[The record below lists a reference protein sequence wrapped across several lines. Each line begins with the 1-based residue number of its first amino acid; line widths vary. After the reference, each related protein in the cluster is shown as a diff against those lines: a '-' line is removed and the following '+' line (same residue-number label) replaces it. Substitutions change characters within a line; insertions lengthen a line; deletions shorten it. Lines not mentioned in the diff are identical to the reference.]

1 MPPPLADGRRSRMSD
16 PVSSRVT
23 AARSCELELPPV
35 DEGGA
40 RERGGEGGDVGA
52 GVTGAGMQCRLELC
66 ERRRGEERVTGVGV
80 APVNGEERVASAGE
94 RRGGRRAAVERR
106 RRGGR
111 REGVVA
117 ETREEKESRARG
129 REEERQAVAET
140 REEKERRVERVGER
154 RRRGRRQQRG
164 GEEGRREAARLTGD
178 LNPVVT
184 LSPFLRLSEWFLHE
198 LLDPTGFELA
208 QGQNFLDFVGHDA
221 KFAKIFND
229 AMVAG
234 SSFMMDIV
242 VTKCSD
248 VFHGISSL
256 LDVAGGLGGASQAI
270 SKVFPHVKCSV
281 LDLPHVVAAAPTRTN
296 VEYIAGDMFQ
306 SIPPTNTVF
315 LKWVLHDWGDAECVK
330 ILRNCKNVIPLR
342 DAGGKVLIFDM
353 VVRAGTFDIKHRET
367 QVLFDL
373 FIMIVDGVE
382 RGEQGWKKIILE
394 AGFSDYKIIPVVG
407 VRSIIEVH
415 P

>member
-1 MPPPLADGRRSRMSD
+1 MPDLAAPPPGPDLATPPPGPNLATPLPGPDLATPPPGPDLATPPPADAHAQDRRASAYRRSR
-16 PVSSRVT
+16 PSSPRLRPLVL
-23 AARSCELELPPV
+23 ALELAVSLPV
-35 DEGGA
+35 D
-40 RERGGEGGDVGA
+40 V
-52 GVTGAGMQCRLELC
+52 
-66 ERRRGEERVTGVGV
+66 
-80 APVNGEERVASAGE
+80 
-94 RRGGRRAAVERR
+94 
-106 RRGGR
+106 
-111 REGVVA
+111 
-117 ETREEKESRARG
+117 RARP
-129 REEERQAVAET
+129 RHAF
-140 REEKERRVERVGER
+140 
-154 RRRGRRQQRG
+154 
-164 GEEGRREAARLTGD
+164 ARLC
-178 LNPVVT
+178 PSPSSPAEVVT